1 MIAKL
6 IENKKQISATQMD
19 KAGHI
24 LMVLPKTVALPK
36 DDELSGLA
44 QLAAALRRR
53 DKKPAE
59 LAKTPVAVETAHGGL
74 VVWVM
79 LDTGLPAFS
88 QHTVLRQALH
98 ILLDESPGEIS
109 LAISGDAVFRAQAA
123 AVAVYVAWINGAVL
137 PSLKSKDKPKPLQA
151 MRLFGYASTDGFAAQ
166 RAVAEGN
173 TLCRSLTV
181 TPPNQ
186 LTPGIYRERVRELA
200 KDNGWKRTEYD
211 MKKLRKL
218 GAGAFVAVAQGS
230 DPEDAAIVH
239 LRRRHPQARQTVA
252 LVGKGICFDTGG
264 HNLKPAR
271 HMQGM
276 HEDMNG
282 SAVALGILLAA
293 TRLDL
298 PVNIDCWLAIAQNHI
313 SAKAYKQNDVV
324 TALNGTTIEVVH
336 TDAEGRMVL
345 ADTLAL
351 AAREKPDAIVDFAT
365 LTGSMGAALGE
376 RYSGVLSN
384 RDELLAQAVVAGKA
398 SGERMCAFPMDEDYE
413 PALDSDI
420 ADIKQCTL
428 DGDAD
433 HILAARFLNRFVD
446 KRPWLHVDLSSSN
459 CDDGLG
465 AVDTEVTGFGVAWG
479 IRLLAELQVGK

>member
-6 IENKKQISATQMD
+6 IENKKQIPVTQLD
-19 KAGHI
+19 KAGHV
-24 LMVLPKTVALPK
+24 LMVLPKTAALPK
-36 DDELSGLA
+36 DDDLPGLV

-59 LAKTPVAVETAHGGL
+59 LAKTPVAVETARGGL

-79 LDTGLPAFS
+79 LDIDQAVFS
-88 QHTVLRQALH
+88 QHTALRQALH
-98 ILLDESPGEIS
+98 ILLQESPREIS
-109 LAISGDAVFRAQAA
+109 LAISGDAAFRAQAA
-123 AVAVYVAWINGAVL
+123 AAAVYVAWVNGAAL
-137 PSLKSKDKPKPLQA
+137 PSLKSKDKPKPLQTV
-151 MRLFGYASTDGFAAQ
+151 RLFGHASADGFAAQ
-166 RAVAEGN
+166 RAAAEGN

-200 KDNGWKRTEYD
+200 RDNGWKHTEYD

-239 LRRRHPQARQTVA
+239 LRRRHPRARQTVA

-271 HMQGM
+271 YMQGM

-313 SAKAYKQNDVV
+313 SPKAYKQNDVV
-324 TALNGTTIEVVH
+324 IALNGTTIEVVH

-351 AAREKPDAIVDFAT
+351 AAREKPDAMIDFAT
-365 LTGSMGAALGE
+365 LTGSMAAALGA

-384 RDELLAQAVVAGKA
+384 REALLAQAVVAGKA
-398 SGERMCAFPMDEDYE
+398 SGERVCAFPMDEDYE
-413 PALDSDI
+413 PALDSVI
-420 ADIKQCTL
+420 ADTKQCTL
-428 DGDAD
+428 EGGAD

-446 KRPWLHVDLSSSN
+446 KLPWLHMDLSSSN
-459 CDDGLG
+459 CGDGLG
-465 AVDTEVTGFGVAWG
+465 AVSSDVTGFGVAWG
-479 IRLLAELQVGK
+479 ISLLAELRVSG